1 MSEPSDTLR
10 IAQLAP
16 LAEAVPPKLY
26 GGTERVVSY
35 LTEELVA
42 LGHDVTLFASGD
54 SRTSGRLVP
63 ITPRALRLDPSRQDG
78 VAPVL
83 VLLHHVLRR
92 AAEFDVIHVH
102 LDHLHLPAFQS
113 RQLPFLT
120 TLHGRLDLPELVPLF
135 DAFADAPF
143 VSISDA
149 QRRAVRRATWLGTV
163 HHGLPRDLLPFKAKP
178 GGYLAFVG
186 RIAPE
191 KGPDRAIRIAVA
203 AGMALK
209 LAAKI
214 GRPERAYFRSAVEP
228 LLGDPGI
235 EFVGEISER
244 EKGDFLG
251 NAAAL
256 LFPVDWPEPFGLA
269 MIEAIACGTPVI
281 AFDRGSVR
289 EVIDDGVTGFI
300 VEDERSAVEAVGRL
314 GELGRGRVRATFER
328 RFTSRRMAQDYLA
341 LYRAIARIE
350 PRAPRP
356 CWRSVG
362 GGPAGARV
370 AAARPGP

>member
-1 MSEPSDTLR
+1 MSERSDILR

-54 SRTSGRLVP
+54 SRTSARLVS
-63 ITPRALRLDPSRQDG
+63 ITKQALRLDPSGQDW
-78 VAPVL
+78 VTPVL
-83 VLLHHVLRR
+83 VMLNEVLRR
-92 AAEFDVIHVH
+92 AADFDVIHVH

-113 RQLPFLT
+113 RQLRFLT

-135 DAFADAPF
+135 EAFRNAPF

-149 QRRAVRRATWLGTV
+149 QRRPVRPVNWLGTV
-163 HHGLPRDLLPFKAKP
+163 HHGLPRELLPFKAKP
-178 GGYLAFVG
+178 AGYLAFIG

-191 KGPDRAIRIAVA
+191 KGPDRAIRIARA
-203 AGMALK
+203 AGMKLK

-214 GRPERAYFRSAVEP
+214 GRPERAYFRSAVKP

-235 EFVGEISER
+235 EFVGEIGEGD
-244 EKGDFLG
+244 KGEFLG
-251 NAAAL
+251 EAAAL
-256 LFPVDWPEPFGLA
+256 LFPIDWPEPFGLA

-300 VEDERSAVEAVGRL
+300 VEDERDAVEAVRRVV
-314 GELGRGRVRATFER
+314 ELDRRRVRAAFER
-328 RFTSRRMAQDYLA
+328 RFTGRRMALDYVA
-341 LYRAIARIE
+341 LYRAIARTE
-350 PRAPRP
+350 QRTAPSS
-356 CWRSVG
+356 WNGAG
-362 GGPAGARV
+362 GAIGARV
-370 AAARPGP
+370 AARPVS